1 MNNRHIREY
10 KDHITSYFGNHVLPS
25 FSATGDTIFVTAE
38 VEHRNSQTSS
48 SKSSKRVMHHQ
59 PSFVET
65 PREIPY
71 NDWYRAEN
79 AGKFPKISH
88 TQKQVGGSYY
98 VIREIVLELEYESKM
113 NSSNSVDKFFVGK
126 KFDESKLLTTE
137 SVNVPSGNIE
147 IEKESPVKD
156 DSQSVVLDDNESVN
170 TGYEH
175 LEENRQQQTSY
186 LERRLS
192 DKLEIMSTPVI
203 IALASLLVMNIV
215 NIVVT
220 DKQ

>member
-1 MNNRHIREY
+1 
-10 KDHITSYFGNHVLPS
+10 
-25 FSATGDTIFVTAE
+25 
-38 VEHRNSQTSS
+38 
-48 SKSSKRVMHHQ
+48 
-59 PSFVET
+59 
-65 PREIPY
+65 
-71 NDWYRAEN
+71 
-79 AGKFPKISH
+79 
-88 TQKQVGGSYY
+88 
-98 VIREIVLELEYESKM
+98 M

-147 IEKESPVKD
+147 IAKESPVKD

-192 DKLEIMSTPVI
+192 DKLEIMSTPVS